1 MRAWWELEQAFAAF
15 NAELHRDYDVTG
27 GQLALLRIIAERQ
40 PVTIRELRRELD
52 WHPASLGQLV
62 QRLVDRGLVVRTR
75 DAADRRVRT
84 LSLSRSGQELLAK
97 TPLVGPVRLRQVELP
112 TDDLAIMRRGFEVAI
127 KAFALT
133 PWSLSLIHI
142 SEPTRPY

>member
-15 NAELHRDYDVTG
+15 NVELHRDYDVTG

-112 TDDLAIMRRGFEVAI
+112 TGDLAIMRRGFEVAI

-133 PWSLSLIHI
+133 PWSHD
-142 SEPTRPY
+142 E

>member
-1 MRAWWELEQAFAAF
+1 MTHNDSEAISTVRAWWELEQAFAAF

-84 LSLSRSGQELLAK
+84 LSLSRSGQELLA
-97 TPLVGPVRLRQVELP
+97 
-112 TDDLAIMRRGFEVAI
+112 
-127 KAFALT
+127 
-133 PWSLSLIHI
+133 LSLIHI
-142 SEPTRPY
+142 